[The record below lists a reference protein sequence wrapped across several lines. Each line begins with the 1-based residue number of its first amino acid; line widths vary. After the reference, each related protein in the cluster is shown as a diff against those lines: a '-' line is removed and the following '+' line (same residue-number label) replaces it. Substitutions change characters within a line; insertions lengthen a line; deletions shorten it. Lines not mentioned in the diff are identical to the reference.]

1 MTQAKLIKNM
11 LENSDGVKKNNN
23 VMLESNPV

>member
-11 LENSDGVKKNNN
+11 LENFDGVKKNKN